1 MFHHYKV
8 PELQRFLRD
17 RGISTGNSRKDH
29 LIRLAEAA
37 ADMNVPSVAPDDYH
51 SMSVSRRTVGD
62 PVTGNDIVLSDVDKV
77 TGWTPNL
84 TMLPTIEIG
93 DVMVYLLGTC
103 GWTNDRLKTYKTDN
117 SFQLFQA
124 NHVYDVN
131 CCILRDGHFI
141 YIRSKCVPETRQ
153 SEKPYD
159 TWVLLDKSGSVKS
172 GGCTCV
178 A

>member
-1 MFHHYKV
+1 MATTCNAKLWPVSIRY
-8 PELQRFLRD
+8 QSCRDFLE

-37 ADMNVPSVAPDDYH
+37 ANMNVPSVAPDDYH

-103 GWTNDRLKTYKTDN
+103 G
-117 SFQLFQA
+117 
-124 NHVYDVN
+124 
-131 CCILRDGHFI
+131 
-141 YIRSKCVPETRQ
+141 
-153 SEKPYD
+153 
-159 TWVLLDKSGSVKS
+159 LDKRQVEGLGHSIQFQSSHSDVIN
-172 GGCTCV
+172 
-178 A
+178 